1 MSALLLM
8 AGAAAFGL
16 MALSD
21 WLCVLRGR
29 AWGGRLFAAGC
40 LLLAGATAG
49 LLAGRGAP
57 RPASLPWWA
66 LAAGMLALLLYTLLG
81 ALPAGGS
88 HLMPPTEPALRPL
101 VDTGVYALCRH
112 PGVLWLGGFYLFAWC
127 AAGGWPLLAA
137 FVLFTGLDVAYVFW
151 QDRVIFPVSIEH
163 YRLYQK
169 TTPFLVPSAAS
180 LRRCLRRR
188 ESGEENT
195 DPEGKDQEWKR

>member
-1 MSALLLM
+1 MPTSTKSDNSS
-8 AGAAAFGL
+8 FGSPGPPL
-16 MALSD
+16 
-21 WLCVLRGR
+21 
-29 AWGGRLFAAGC
+29 
-40 LLLAGATAG
+40 
-49 LLAGRGAP
+49 
-57 RPASLPWWA
+57 
-66 LAAGMLALLLYTLLG
+66 

-137 FVLFTGLDVAYVFW
+137 FVLFTGLDVAYVLW

-163 YRLYQK
+163 YRLYQQ

-188 ESGEENT
+188 EGGEENT